1 MGDSRDRESMA
12 LSAHFKLT
20 TVVVLLALI
29 VFKALNTWRFPNE
42 EIIPDSVMLAVT
54 IALLIYLWV
63 RELIDRDR
71 LYAMNIKLTASR
83 EKMKQS
89 QINALQTLL
98 SVLEKKHP
106 HFRGHG
112 RRVTALAEGIAGRLG
127 LPADE
132 IEQIRTAAQLHD
144 IGIIGVT
151 DDVFDKKDNLS
162 DTQWAAIRL
171 HPALSSDILSSADVL
186 RLESAIVR
194 GHHERFD
201 GKGYPDA
208 LRGEDISI
216 GGRIL
221 AVADAFDAMNSPRS
235 YRPLP
240 LSQQFIIRE
249 LRANAGLQFD
259 PRVVSALL
267 KLLSEKPQV
276 WSSA

>member
-1 MGDSRDRESMA
+1 MGDSSDRAA
-12 LSAHFKLT
+12 LSGHFKLT
-20 TVVVLLALI
+20 TVVLLLALI
-29 VFKALNTWRFPNE
+29 VFKALNAWRFPNE
-42 EIIPDSVMLAVT
+42 EIIPDSVTLAVT

-63 RELIDRDR
+63 HELFDRDR
-71 LYAMNIKLTASR
+71 LYAMNIKLAASR

-89 QINALQTLL
+89 QVNALQTLI
-98 SVLEKKHP
+98 SALEMKHP

-112 RRVTALAEGIAGRLG
+112 RRVTILSEGIAGRLR

-132 IEQIRTAAQLHD
+132 IEIIRTAAGLHD
-144 IGIIGVT
+144 IGIIRVM
-151 DDVFDKKDNLS
+151 DEVFDKKDNLS
-162 DTQWAAIRL
+162 DSQWADIKR
-171 HPALSSDILSSADVL
+171 HPAVSSEILSTAEFL
-186 RLESAIVR
+186 QQESAIVR
-194 GHHERFD
+194 AHHERFD
-201 GKGYPDA
+201 GKGYPDS
-208 LRGEDISI
+208 LRGEDISM

-267 KLLSEKPQV
+267 ELLSEKPQV

>member
-1 MGDSRDRESMA
+1 MRDSNGRAA
-12 LSAHFKLT
+12 LSGHFKIT
-20 TVVVLLALI
+20 TVVLLLALI

-42 EIIPDSVMLAVT
+42 EIIPDSVTLVLT

-63 RELIDRDR
+63 HEVIDRDR
-71 LYAMNIKLTASR
+71 LFSMNLRLAASR

-89 QINALQTLL
+89 QINALQTLI
-98 SVLEKKHP
+98 SALEEKHP
-106 HFRGHG
+106 QFLGHS
-112 RRVTALAEGIAGRLG
+112 RRVTALAEGIALRLK
-127 LPADE
+127 LRAEE
-132 IEQIRTAAQLHD
+132 IDLVRTAAQLHD
-144 IGIIGVT
+144 IGIVRVM
-151 DDVFDKKDNLS
+151 DEVFDKKDNLS
-162 DTQWAAIRL
+162 DSQWADIKL
-171 HPALSSDILSSADVL
+171 HPAVSSEILATGEFL
-186 RLESAIVR
+186 QQESALVR
-194 GHHERFD
+194 AHHERFD

-208 LRGEDISI
+208 LRGEDISM

-249 LRANAGLQFD
+249 LRANAGQQFD

-267 KLLSEKPQV
+267 ELLNEKPQT

>member
-1 MGDSRDRESMA
+1 MGDSNDRAS
-12 LSAHFKLT
+12 LSGHFKIT

-29 VFKALNTWRFPNE
+29 VFKAINTWRFPNE
-42 EIIPDSVMLAVT
+42 EIIPDSVTLVVT
-54 IALLIYLWV
+54 IVLLVYLWIH
-63 RELIDRDR
+63 ELIDRDR
-71 LYAMNIKLTASR
+71 LYAMNIKLAASR
-83 EKMKQS
+83 EKMKQT
-89 QINALQTLL
+89 QISALQTLI
-98 SVLEKKHP
+98 SALEMKHP

-112 RRVTALAEGIAGRLG
+112 RRVTGLVEGIAQRLK
-127 LPADE
+127 LPTDE
-132 IEQIRTAAQLHD
+132 IELIRTAAQLHD
-144 IGIIGVT
+144 IGIIRVM

-162 DTQWAAIRL
+162 ESQWADIKL
-171 HPALSSDILSSADVL
+171 HPVVSSEILSSAEFL
-186 RLESAIVR
+186 QQESVIVR

-208 LRGEDISI
+208 LRGEEISL

-249 LRANAGLQFD
+249 LRANAGQQFD

-267 KLLSEKPQV
+267 ELLNEKPQV